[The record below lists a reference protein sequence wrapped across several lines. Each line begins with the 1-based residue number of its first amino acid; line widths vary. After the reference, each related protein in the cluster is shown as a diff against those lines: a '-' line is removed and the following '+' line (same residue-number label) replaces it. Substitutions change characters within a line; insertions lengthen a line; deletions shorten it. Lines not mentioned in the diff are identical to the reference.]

1 LPDLPSALHV
11 IDSHTEGEATR
22 VVVDGWPALRGAT
35 VAARCDDIQRRWDRL
50 RAGVIRE
57 PRGHDA
63 MVGALL
69 TPPTTAG
76 SIAGVIFFNNVGT
89 LGMCGHGTIG
99 VVRTLEHMGRL
110 RSGDVQLE
118 TPVGTVT
125 ATLHDD
131 GSVTVRSVP
140 AYVHRLDVTVAVPE
154 LGTVTGDVAWGGN
167 WFFIARMD
175 RLDLAPHSADAL
187 VGKARAVRAALRGA
201 GITGAGGE
209 EIDHIQ
215 FIAPAHGSDADAR
228 NFVLCSG
235 GQYDRSPCG
244 TGTCAGLAVLR
255 ARGRLDAG
263 RLWQQESITGSRF
276 TSWFT
281 EEGGRVIPHI
291 RGHAYITGEAKLRFD
306 PADPFRAGFTTAP

>member
-1 LPDLPSALHV
+1 
-11 IDSHTEGEATR
+11 
-22 VVVDGWPALRGAT
+22 
-35 VAARCDDIQRRWDRL
+35 
-50 RAGVIRE
+50 
-57 PRGHDA
+57 
-63 MVGALL
+63 
-69 TPPTTAG
+69 
-76 SIAGVIFFNNVGT
+76 
-89 LGMCGHGTIG
+89 
-99 VVRTLEHMGRL
+99 
-110 RSGDVQLE
+110 
-118 TPVGTVT
+118 
-125 ATLHDD
+125 
-131 GSVTVRSVP
+131 
-140 AYVHRLDVTVAVPE
+140 VHRLDVTVAVPE